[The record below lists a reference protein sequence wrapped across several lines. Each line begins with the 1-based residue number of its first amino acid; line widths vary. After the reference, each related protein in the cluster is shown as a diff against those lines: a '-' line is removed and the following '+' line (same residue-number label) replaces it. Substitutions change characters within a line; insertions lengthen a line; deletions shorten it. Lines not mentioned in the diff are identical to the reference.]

1 MLMER
6 DADIAVDIEVPIPA
20 HLRHLGTHTLAR
32 VTGNPD
38 GPLIVAL
45 GGISANRFVASG
57 EYRSIGW
64 WPGLVGA
71 GLAVDPARHR
81 ILGFDFA
88 ADESGETAPSTF
100 EQAEI
105 LAEAITLAGGE
116 RATII
121 GASYG
126 AMVALA
132 LAARRPELVE
142 RLVVISAAHEPHSA
156 ATAQRELQRRIVALG
171 IAAGRDL
178 EGLSIARGLAMTTY
192 RTPEEFAVR
201 FQGGIPDEDPL
212 GVSEIGAY
220 LRARGDVY
228 GEVMSPR
235 RFLSLSASIDRHKVD
250 PGAVRAPVLLIG
262 ATSDRVVPPAQ
273 MRALA
278 RALPDGRL
286 HILDCLYGHDMF
298 LKEAERVGALVGPF
312 LKDAPTA

>member
-1 MLMER
+1 MAR
-6 DADIAVDIEVPIPA
+6 VADTAVDVEVPIPA
-20 HLRHLGTHTLAR
+20 HLGHLGTHTLAR
-32 VTGNPD
+32 LTGRAD

-45 GGISANRFVASG
+45 GGISANRFVATG

-100 EQAEI
+100 DQAEI
-105 LAEAITLAGGE
+105 LAEAIALAGGGP
-116 RATII
+116 AVVI

-132 LAARRPELVE
+132 LAARRPELVAK
-142 RLVVISAAHEPHSA
+142 LVIISAAHEPHSA
-156 ATAQRELQRRIVALG
+156 ATAQRELQRRIVGLG

-192 RTPEEFAVR
+192 RTPEEFGAR
-201 FQGGIPDEDPL
+201 FAGGIPDADPL

-235 RFLSLSASIDRHKVD
+235 RFLSLSASIDRHQVD
-250 PGAVRAPVLLIG
+250 PAEVHAPALLIG
-262 ATSDRVVPPAQ
+262 ASTDRVVPPAQ
-273 MRALA
+273 MQALA
-278 RALPDGRL
+278 GLLPDAEL
-286 HILDCLYGHDMF
+286 HIVDCLYGHDMF

-312 LKDAPTA
+312 LERA

>member
-1 MLMER
+1 MLMAR
-6 DADIAVDIEVPIPA
+6 VADTAVDVEVPIPA
-20 HLRHLGTHTLAR
+20 HLGHLGTHTLAR
-32 VTGNPD
+32 LTGRAD

-45 GGISANRFVASG
+45 GGISANRFVATG

-100 EQAEI
+100 DQAEI
-105 LAEAITLAGGE
+105 LAEAIALAGGGP
-116 RATII
+116 AVVI

-132 LAARRPELVE
+132 LAARRPELVAK
-142 RLVVISAAHEPHSA
+142 LVIISAAHEPHSA
-156 ATAQRELQRRIVALG
+156 ATAQRELQRRIVGLG

-192 RTPEEFAVR
+192 RTPEEFGAR
-201 FQGGIPDEDPL
+201 FAGGIPDADPL

-235 RFLSLSASIDRHKVD
+235 RFLSLSASIDRHQVD
-250 PGAVRAPVLLIG
+250 PAEVRAPALLIG
-262 ATSDRVVPPAQ
+262 ASTDRVVPPAQ
-273 MRALA
+273 MQALA
-278 RALPDGRL
+278 GLLPDAEL
-286 HILDCLYGHDMF
+286 HIVDCLYGHDMF

-312 LKDAPTA
+312 LERA

>member
-1 MLMER
+1 MLMAR
-6 DADIAVDIEVPIPA
+6 VADTAVDVEVPIPA

-32 VTGNPD
+32 LTGRAD

-45 GGISANRFVASG
+45 GGISANRFVATG

-64 WPGLVGA
+64 WPGLVGE

-88 ADESGETAPSTF
+88 ADESGVAAPSTF
-100 EQAEI
+100 DQAEI
-105 LAEAITLAGGE
+105 LAEAIALAGGGP
-116 RATII
+116 AVVI

-132 LAARRPELVE
+132 LAARRPELVAK
-142 RLVVISAAHEPHSA
+142 LVIISAAHEPHSA
-156 ATAQRELQRRIVALG
+156 ATAQRELQRRIVGLG

-192 RTPEEFAVR
+192 RTPEEFGAR
-201 FQGGIPDEDPL
+201 FAGGIPDADPL

-235 RFLSLSASIDRHKVD
+235 RFLSLSASIDRHQVD
-250 PGAVRAPVLLIG
+250 PAEVRAPALLIG
-262 ATSDRVVPPAQ
+262 ASTDRVVPPAQ
-273 MRALA
+273 MQALA
-278 RALPDGRL
+278 GLLPDAEL
-286 HILDCLYGHDMF
+286 HIVDCLYGHDMF

-312 LKDAPTA
+312 LERA

>member
-1 MLMER
+1 MAR
-6 DADIAVDIEVPIPA
+6 VADTAFDVEVPIPA
-20 HLRHLGTHTLAR
+20 HLGHLGTHTLAR
-32 VTGNPD
+32 LTGRAD

-45 GGISANRFVASG
+45 GGISANRFVATG

-64 WPGLVGA
+64 WPGLVGE

-88 ADESGETAPSTF
+88 ADESGQTAPSTF
-100 EQAEI
+100 DQAEI
-105 LAEAITLAGGE
+105 LAEAIALAGGGP
-116 RATII
+116 AVAI

-132 LAARRPELVE
+132 LAARRPELVAS
-142 RLVVISAAHEPHSA
+142 LVVISAAHEPHSA
-156 ATAQRELQRRIVALG
+156 ATAQRELQRRIVGLG

-192 RTPEEFAVR
+192 RTPEEFGAR
-201 FQGGIPDEDPL
+201 FAGGIPDEDPL

-235 RFLSLSASIDRHKVD
+235 RFLSLSASIDRHQVD
-250 PGAVRAPVLLIG
+250 PAEVRAPALLIG
-262 ATSDRVVPPAQ
+262 ASTDRVVPPAQ
-273 MRALA
+273 MQALA
-278 RALPDGRL
+278 GLLPAAEL

-312 LKDAPTA
+312 LERA